1 MKVHNYEFPED
12 LYYHKEDHLWVKA
25 IEKNKVRIGIDDF
38 AAKESGRIDF
48 VDLPRIGEEF
58 SKGDVIVTIESG
70 KWVGRLRSPVSGK
83 VLYVNERLYDDP
95 SLINRSPYD
104 EGWLLVIEAYDVE
117 RDIGD
122 LIAGTQ
128 TDKIKDWIERE
139 IKERLGR

>member
-1 MKVHNYEFPED
+1 
-12 LYYHKEDHLWVKA
+12 
-25 IEKNKVRIGIDDF
+25 
-38 AAKESGRIDF
+38 
-48 VDLPRIGEEF
+48 
-58 SKGDVIVTIESG
+58 TIESG